1 MQRLIVLAFLAAVY
15 LTISGGYESWIL
27 LGTSGQPT
35 SVSVSELESLIPS
48 NRYLNVTD
56 GQMMLKEA
64 VVYSERDRKTF
75 QKVTNSEVTFIPVLP
90 ATSERNSSTPRLII
104 RIPEEKMNQIKEKQY
119 FDQHSIIGI
128 RKTHWDLED
137 KAKEFLAKEFGK
149 ETAENMIILEYGPK
163 SSADSVEA
171 LAKLLAGLVILGVL
185 FRPNPQMIKEGFRFR
200 D

>member
-1 MQRLIVLAFLAAVY
+1 
-15 LTISGGYESWIL
+15 
-27 LGTSGQPT
+27 
-35 SVSVSELESLIPS
+35 
-48 NRYLNVTD
+48 
-56 GQMMLKEA
+56 
-64 VVYSERDRKTF
+64 
-75 QKVTNSEVTFIPVLP
+75 
-90 ATSERNSSTPRLII
+90 
-104 RIPEEKMNQIKEKQY
+104 MNQIKEKQY